1 MFDRF
6 RTTHH
11 YLAGSTYTGG
21 TTVDS
26 NTCHL
31 AIQAVDE
38 ISIFN
43 AGDFVRFHL
52 LHVVAQ
58 RFLFTLDTK
67 GSHDYF
73 VELLHGSGKRHIIH
87 ASICDFHILRS
98 IAYIGKIERA
108 THRSFDRITSFNVR
122 NNSTGRT
129 LHLNIDTDKRLT
141 RFVCHFSFDLFIGR
155 WLFLC
160 RLRNNLD
167 VFTFQ
172 FVGAAC
178 TFQNGRERI
187 IQSGFIQIEIEG
199 RFVTQQRVIVP
210 NG

>member
-1 MFDRF
+1 MFNRF

-11 YLAGSTYTGG
+11 YLAGSTYTGR
-21 TTVDS
+21 TAVDS

-31 AIQAVDE
+31 TIQAVNE

-87 ASICDFHILRS
+87 APVCDFHILRS

-108 THRSFDRITSFNVR
+108 THRSFDKILSFYVR
-122 NNSTGRT
+122 NHSTGRT
-129 LHLNIDTDKRLT
+129 LHLDIDTDKRLA
-141 RFVCHFSFDLFIGR
+141 RFVCHFSSDLFIGR
-155 WLFLC
+155 RLFFY
-160 RLRNNLD
+160 RLRDNLN

-178 TFQNGRERI
+178 TFQDGRERI
-187 IQSGFIQIEIEG
+187 IQSGSIQVEIEG
-199 RFVTQQRVIVP
+199 RFVTQQRVVVSD
-210 NG
+210 G